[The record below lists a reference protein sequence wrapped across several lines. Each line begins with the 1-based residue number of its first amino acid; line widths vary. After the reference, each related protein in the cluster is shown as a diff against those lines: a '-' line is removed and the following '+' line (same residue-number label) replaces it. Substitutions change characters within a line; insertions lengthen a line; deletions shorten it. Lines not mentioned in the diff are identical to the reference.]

1 MDAISGWCAGLMH
14 ADLVC
19 GRRVK
24 CETTLTDQC
33 RLKSTATRRWEDAF
47 SRALKPASAA
57 GSLSAKASAH
67 RPTTRWIS
75 LCSASYVGCQRD
87 TTRICCW
94 APCCGAAAAVDRY
107 RAARKTLNSKR
118 AARRSCGGIMEKT
131 DRRTDVR
138 PFRRPCSA
146 YYASSVNKRR
156 SLLRFREKSVAM
168 SESGCLSVC
177 LSASKPQECPVHVAC
192 DRGSVIFWRRCN
204 MSCTS
209 CLWMTPW
216 LGTIGQA
223 WATRVVH
230 LLKVTHQGQHEFDT
244 AAYTQTDSWGGSRG
258 PRRSLMSLPCSSDH
272 NTAGVR
278 FWSSLV
284 CLSFS
289 LFANRKSG

>member
-118 AARRSCGGIMEKT
+118 TARRSCDGIMEKT

-177 LSASKPQECPVHVAC
+177 LSVREQTSRVSCAC
-192 DRGSVIFWRRCN
+192 
-204 MSCTS
+204 
-209 CLWMTPW
+209 CL
-216 LGTIGQA
+216 
-223 WATRVVH
+223 
-230 LLKVTHQGQHEFDT
+230 
-244 AAYTQTDSWGGSRG
+244 
-258 PRRSLMSLPCSSDH
+258 
-272 NTAGVR
+272 
-278 FWSSLV
+278 
-284 CLSFS
+284 
-289 LFANRKSG
+289 